1 MNEVMRL
8 AGRARRW
15 ILVVWLCMVVG
26 PFAQAFDLV
35 WLPPAALPSWLGQD
49 QVLSTYQAVWQS
61 VHQVIGMAG
70 EHGLMPLGYADWA
83 QDGVPVLFVF
93 ACVALVA
100 LLIGLITMTALAMDL
115 RGVESQLAVSGGD
128 LGGLA
133 SAGRSSTKGA
143 PQYRAVT
150 RAVIDSIESNLQA
163 CEAGLEESRTKLEQA
178 RQTVINLSLD
188 PSGPRSEQDL
198 ALLREQLDQVR
209 GSLDRQRGPQH
220 AMMANLSKF

>member
-1 MNEVMRL
+1 MNEVMQL

-61 VHQVIGMAG
+61 VHQAIGMAG
-70 EHGLMPLGYADWA
+70 EHGLMPLGYAEWA
-83 QDGVPVLFVF
+83 EHGVPVLFVF

-100 LLIGLITMTALAMDL
+100 LLIGVITMTALAMDL

-128 LGGLA
+128 PGGLA

-163 CEAGLEESRTKLEQA
+163 SEAGLEESRTKLEQA

-188 PSGPRSEQDL
+188 PGGPRSEQDL

-209 GSLDRQRGPQH
+209 GSLERQRGPQH

>member
-1 MNEVMRL
+1 MNEVMQL

-61 VHQVIGMAG
+61 VHQAIGMAG
-70 EHGLMPLGYADWA
+70 DHGLMPLGYAEWA
-83 QDGVPVLFVF
+83 EHGVPVLFVF

-100 LLIGLITMTALAMDL
+100 LLIGVITMTALAMDL
-115 RGVESQLAVSGGD
+115 RGVESQMEVSGGD

-163 CEAGLEESRTKLEQA
+163 SEAGLEESRTKLEQA

-188 PSGPRSEQDL
+188 PGGPRSEQDL

-209 GSLDRQRGPQH
+209 GSLERQRGPQH

>member
-1 MNEVMRL
+1 MNEVMQL

-61 VHQVIGMAG
+61 VHQAIGMAG
-70 EHGLMPLGYADWA
+70 EHGLMPLGYAEWA
-83 QDGVPVLFVF
+83 EHGVPVLFVF

-100 LLIGLITMTALAMDL
+100 LLIGVITMTALAMDL
-115 RGVESQLAVSGGD
+115 RGVESQMEVSGGD

-163 CEAGLEESRTKLEQA
+163 SEAGLEESRTKLEQA

-188 PSGPRSEQDL
+188 PGGPRSEQDL

-209 GSLDRQRGPQH
+209 GSLERQRGPQH

>member
-1 MNEVMRL
+1 MNEVMQL

-35 WLPPAALPSWLGQD
+35 WLAPAALPSWLAHD
-49 QVLSTYQAVWQS
+49 QVLSGYQAVWQS
-61 VHQVIGMAG
+61 VHQAIGMAG
-70 EHGLMPLGYADWA
+70 DHGLMPLGYADWA
-83 QDGVPVLFVF
+83 QEGVPVLFVF

-100 LLIGLITMTALAMDL
+100 LLIGLVTMTALAMDL
-115 RGVESQLAVSGGD
+115 RGVESQLAVFGGD
-128 LGGLA
+128 LQASGSTGG
-133 SAGRSSTKGA
+133 SSKKGA

-163 CEAGLEESRTKLEQA
+163 CEAGLEESRAKLEQA